1 MTLPLIQA
9 EGVWFAYHHENVL
22 EGVTFEVAA
31 NDFVAMIGPNGGG
44 KTTLLKL
51 MLGLLEPTRGTVR
64 VFGQAPRQVSE
75 RVGYVPQH
83 ATINPHFPIS
93 VLDVVLT
100 GCLAPG
106 IKWPRPTPDQRRLAM
121 DALARM
127 GAANLADRRVNELS
141 GGQRQ
146 RVFIARA
153 LVAAPRILFLDEPTA
168 GIDAQGQQELYC
180 LLEQLNTDITIVMV
194 SHDLLAISTHV
205 KSVACVNRQLHY
217 HPHPELTHAMM
228 EMMYHHP
235 PDQACPVELLAH
247 GVPHRVLRRHD
258 DDQSGKNKV
267 ES

>member
-1 MTLPLIQA
+1 MTSPLIEA
-9 EGVWFAYHHENVL
+9 KDVWFAYHNENVL
-22 EGVTFEVAA
+22 EGVTFEITPK
-31 NDFVAMIGPNGGG
+31 DFVAMIGPNGGG

-51 MLGLLEPTRGTVR
+51 MLGLLEPTRGAVR
-64 VFGQAPRQVSE
+64 IFGRPPQQVCN
-75 RVGYVPQH
+75 RIGYVPQH
-83 ATINPHFPIS
+83 GAVNLHFPIS

-100 GCLAPG
+100 GYRPPG
-106 IKWPRPTPDQRRLAM
+106 AQWPRVNPAQRRV
-121 DALARM
+121 ALEALTRM
-127 GAANLADRRVNELS
+127 GAAHLADRRVGGLS

-153 LVAAPRILFLDEPTA
+153 LVGDPQLLFLDEPTA
-168 GIDAQGQQELYC
+168 GIDAQGQHELYC
-180 LLEQLNTDITIVMV
+180 LLEQLNTEITIVMV
-194 SHDLLAISTHV
+194 SHDMLALSTHV

-258 DDQSGKNKV
+258 GD
-267 ES
+267 ER